1 MVRPVASP
9 PCPAPRPSQSKYLWR
24 RNANWK
30 SPGVIGNRTVIP
42 SKAAW
47 LAIGLSCGAKRGIWV
62 LACASSNL
70 CGRQKPDPSPRLKV
84 TSSADI
90 IVNLTEIEARVLGS
104 LIEKDITTPDYYPLS
119 LNALVNAC
127 NQKNNRDPVM
137 NLDEETVRQAL
148 GTLQEKRVA
157 GPASGADSR
166 VTKFEHRL
174 QEVFNFDR
182 REIAVVCVLLLRGP
196 QTPGELRS
204 RTDRMYHFE
213 GLDDVVSTLD
223 RLAQREPPLA
233 RVLPRQPGTKES
245 RYTHLFS
252 GEPAMP
258 EGSDVAR
265 APSPAHASANSTAD
279 RLTILEEEVSRLR
292 SELSEVQQQLA
303 TFRKQFE

>member
-1 MVRPVASP
+1 
-9 PCPAPRPSQSKYLWR
+9 
-24 RNANWK
+24 
-30 SPGVIGNRTVIP
+30 VI
-42 SKAAW
+42 
-47 LAIGLSCGAKRGIWV
+47 
-62 LACASSNL
+62 
-70 CGRQKPDPSPRLKV
+70 
-84 TSSADI
+84 
-90 IVNLTEIEARVLGS
+90 LTEIETRVLGS

-137 NLDEETVRQAL
+137 TLDETVVRDAL
-148 GTLQEKRVA
+148 ATLQEKRLA

-213 GLDDVVSTLD
+213 ALDDVVSTLD
-223 RLAQREPPLA
+223 RLAQREPSLA

-252 GEPAMP
+252 GEPPMSS
-258 EGSDVAR
+258 EDVNVAR
-265 APSPAHASANSTAD
+265 APSPATAGANSTAE
-279 RLTILEEEVSRLR
+279 RLIALEEEVSRLR
-292 SELSEVQQQLA
+292 HELSEVQQQLA
-303 TFRKQFE
+303 SFRKQFE

>member
-1 MVRPVASP
+1 M
-9 PCPAPRPSQSKYLWR
+9 
-24 RNANWK
+24 
-30 SPGVIGNRTVIP
+30 I
-42 SKAAW
+42 
-47 LAIGLSCGAKRGIWV
+47 
-62 LACASSNL
+62 
-70 CGRQKPDPSPRLKV
+70 
-84 TSSADI
+84 
-90 IVNLTEIEARVLGS
+90 LTEIETRVLGS

-127 NQKNNRDPVM
+127 NQKNNREPVM
-137 NLDEETVRQAL
+137 TLDESAVRNAL
-148 GTLQEKRVA
+148 GTLQEKRLA

-213 GLDDVVSTLD
+213 ALEDVVSTLD

-233 RVLPRQPGTKES
+233 RILPRQPGTKES

-252 GEPAMP
+252 GEPP
-258 EGSDVAR
+258 EQPELAR
-265 APSPAHASANSTAD
+265 TPSASFAAGNSTAD
-279 RLTILEEEVSRLR
+279 RITTLEEEVSRLR
-292 SELSEVQQQLA
+292 TELSEVQQQLA